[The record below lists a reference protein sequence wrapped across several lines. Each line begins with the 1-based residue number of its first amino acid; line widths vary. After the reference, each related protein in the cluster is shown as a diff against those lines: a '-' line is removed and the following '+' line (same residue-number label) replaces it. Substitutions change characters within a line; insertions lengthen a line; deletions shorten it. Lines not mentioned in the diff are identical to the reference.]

1 MAVWTAS
8 AHNLTVA
15 SVADT
20 TGFTANA
27 YLAIQG
33 GSSTQRINILE
44 TFISGFAAA
53 STPMTT
59 LLARHSTVSTST
71 QSGGFN
77 AAQDPATAAL
87 AAPPVVFTTT
97 SGTQPQ
103 RSSTLHL
110 DNLGFNCFGGIIRH
124 QYNPDKPIA
133 MLGNTASFGELSVS
147 QGANGNSGS
156 ASIHIF
162 YEPL

>member
-8 AHNLTVA
+8 AHNITMA

-20 TGFTANA
+20 TGYTANA

-44 TFISGFAAA
+44 AKIGGLATS
-53 STPMTT
+53 STPMTA
-59 LLARHSTVSTST
+59 LLARHSTVSTAT

-87 AAPPVVFTTT
+87 AAAQVVFTTT

-110 DNLGFNCFGGIIRH
+110 ADLSFNAFGGVIRV
-124 QYNPDKPIA
+124 QLNPDKPIS
-133 MLGNTASFGELSVS
+133 M
-147 QGANGNSGS
+147 
-156 ASIHIF
+156 
-162 YEPL
+162 